1 MAKSTSQE
9 VIIPQSAL
17 EHPLLRETEDIG
29 IYVALLAYPD
39 VSQRVLARRLKVT
52 RAKIRQR
59 LAKFIEAG
67 LIQSETNQKRNTNAT
82 LADIQPGVSFPTID
96 WDAFKEFF
104 NATVK
109 GSRIPQII
117 KFNTQRKSALLAR
130 CKDYGKEALAIVIR
144 NCVASAFLNGDNA
157 TGFIADFDWMFRPRN
172 FLKIL
177 EGKYA
182 DRAIITS
189 NNNGNT
195 TSNLPKSASEARQRE
210 FSEHLAAK
218 LGAVADAGE
227 DVY

>member
-9 VIIPQSAL
+9 VIIPQSVL

-39 VSQRVLARRLKVT
+39 VSQRVLARRLKIT
-52 RAKIRQR
+52 RAKLRQR
-59 LAKFIEAG
+59 LAKFIENG
-67 LIQSETNQKRNTNAT
+67 LIQGEVNQKRNTSAA
-82 LADIQPGVSFPTID
+82 LIVAQPGASYPTID

-104 NATVK
+104 NTTVK

-117 KFNTQRKSALLAR
+117 KFNNQRKSALLAR
-130 CKDYGKEALAIVIR
+130 CKDYGKEALAVVIR

-157 TGFIADFDWMFRPRN
+157 TGFTADFDWIFRPRN

-177 EGKYA
+177 EGKFA
-182 DRAIITS
+182 DRAIITN

-195 TSNLPKSASEARQRE
+195 TSNLSKIASEARQRE
-210 FSEHLAAK
+210 FSEHLASK
-218 LGAVADAGE
+218 LGAIADAGE